1 MTLPLQHTYD
11 GFSVILHQA
20 MLQMI
25 PCLIGMEH
33 HITGPSFSG
42 WRVAYTPEI
51 DHMPRP
57 NAPIQGPMRVANTN
71 EVRFTPLQ
79 AALDRFVTHGR

>member
-25 PCLIGMEH
+25 PCLIGMEQ

-57 NAPIQGPMRVANTN
+57 NAPIQGPMRVAHTN